1 MQDQPAFFGRR
12 VVRATFVM
20 ALFGWGVGFYGPSI
34 FLHAVMLCT
43 GWSLTLVSTAV
54 TVHYL
59 FGALVVTRLPALHQ
73 RFGVGPAAVAG
84 ATCAA
89 LGVLGWS
96 VAIAPWQLFASALV
110 SGGGWVSM
118 GAVAVNAA
126 IAPWYVHARPM
137 ALAKAY
143 NGASIGGV
151 VFSPLWVLLISA
163 WGFTTAAWGV
173 GLVMVAV
180 MAVLSNAAFAKTPEQ
195 LGQCPDGDS
204 PGATAIRLTSPQ
216 ARALPGRQLW
226 RDGRFLTLA
235 LGMAA
240 GLFAQI
246 GLLAHLF
253 SLLVPALGAQAAG
266 LAMGFATACAIAGRL
281 IVVRMLPAAANRRV
295 VAAMAYT
302 VQLAG
307 TLVLLLVN
315 EQQTALILLGVA
327 LFGSGI
333 GNATS
338 LPPLIAQVE
347 FAQNDLPRV
356 VALIVATA
364 QATYAFAPAAF
375 GLVLSA
381 WAAGGLRL
389 GTGTSAFFRPRP
401 RCRASRSCASLRA
414 GDRSERLRVF
424 RSCPLI
430 TPQDACSSLQML
442 AIARAMAALCA

>member
-1 MQDQPAFFGRR
+1 
-12 VVRATFVM
+12 
-20 ALFGWGVGFYGPSI
+20 
-34 FLHAVMLCT
+34 
-43 GWSLTLVSTAV
+43 V

-59 FGALVVTRLPALHQ
+59 FGALVVTRLPGLHQ
-73 RFGVGPAAVAG
+73 RFGAGPTAVAG

-126 IAPWYVHARPM
+126 IAPWYVQVRPM

-151 VFSPLWVLLISA
+151 VFSPLWVLLISG
-163 WGFTTAAWGV
+163 WGFTTAAGGV

-180 MAVLSNAAFAKTPEQ
+180 MAVLSYTVFAKTPEQ
-195 LGQCPDGDS
+195 LGQWPDGDTTA
-204 PGATAIRLTSPQ
+204 ATVTCLTSPQ
-216 ARALPGRQLW
+216 ARKLAGHKLW
-226 RDGRFLTLA
+226 CDRRFLTLA

-253 SLLVPALGAQAAG
+253 SLLVPAFGAQAAG
-266 LAMGFATACAIAGRL
+266 LAMGFATACAIVGRL
-281 IVVRMLPAAANRRV
+281 IVARVLPVGANRRV
-295 VAAMAYT
+295 VAAMAYS
-302 VQLAG
+302 VQLVG
-307 TLVLLLVN
+307 TLVLLFVN
-315 EQQTALILLGVA
+315 EQQTAWILLGVA

-338 LPPLIAQVE
+338 LPPLIAQME
-347 FAQNDLPRV
+347 FAKDDVLRV
-356 VALIVATA
+356 VALIVALA

-381 WAAGGLRL
+381 WAAGGLRI
-389 GTGTSAFFRPRP
+389 GPGTSAFFLTAAAVQGVAIT
-401 RCRASRSCASLRA
+401 CFLA
-414 GDRSERLRVF
+414 GRQS
-424 RSCPLI
+424 I
-430 TPQDACSSLQML
+430 
-442 AIARAMAALCA
+442 